1 MRKSGPRRCSSA
13 SSKPEVAID
22 DWHDRGFAKDWDEAD
37 NLVTNPDRPRQLSL
51 LADLLA
57 ASGATHV
64 IDLGIGSAQVESVI
78 NRRHADF
85 FGQCRFTGI
94 DASEA
99 MLDLAGRRCQAESLN
114 AVRLMRADF
123 SSINRVDSIDPPDAV
138 ICVQALHEVTHAVK
152 RSVFAWVNRQLPEG
166 RPFYILD
173 RFEYPAD
180 AWLEDWRATWD
191 WMRPQVAAEV
201 LEFDEY
207 HRRYCAK
214 TDYIASVEDYCD
226 WLGEAGFATQCA
238 YRCFNR
244 ALIVARAR
252 PA

>member
-1 MRKSGPRRCSSA
+1 MAK
-13 SSKPEVAID
+13 D

-64 IDLGIGSAQVESVI
+64 IDLGIGSAQVESVV

-85 FGQCRFTGI
+85 FGQCCFTGI

-99 MLDLAGRRCQAESLN
+99 MLELARRRCQAENLD
-114 AVRLMRADF
+114 AVRLLRADF
-123 SSINRVDSIDPPDAV
+123 SSINRVDSIEPPDAV
-138 ICVQALHEVTHAVK
+138 ICVQALHEVAHDVK
-152 RSVFAWVNRQLPEG
+152 RSVFAWVSRQLPEG

-173 RFEYPAD
+173 RFDYPAEF
-180 AWLEDWRATWD
+180 WLEDWRATWD
-191 WMRPQVAAEV
+191 WMRSQVAAEA

-207 HRRYCAK
+207 HRRYRAK
-214 TDYIASVEDYCD
+214 TDYTASVEDYCN

-244 ALIVARAR
+244 ALIVARAL